1 MQESCD
7 GSHFQENA
15 RIVESNGV
23 GQVVKESLLN
33 PRWGLIFMY
42 KLRPSVK
49 LLAICSA
56 AILTVAS
63 ISAVDSAATV
73 HAQSAQSAQSAHHAT
88 NHVTKNKVNKHP
100 TVKAKVKTKAKVKAK
115 AKTKVKTKAKAKA
128 AVKLKYKDG
137 TYTGIG
143 ETQIG
148 AIEVAVTLK
157 QDKITNV
164 QVVASSTHYPV
175 SYIDP
180 ILPQEL
186 LQRQDINK
194 IDVISGATLSTED
207 FYYAVVYALQK
218 AQNAEKAA
226 LAHATKA

>member
-1 MQESCD
+1 
-7 GSHFQENA
+7 
-15 RIVESNGV
+15 
-23 GQVVKESLLN
+23 
-33 PRWGLIFMY
+33 MY
-42 KLRPSVK
+42 KLKPSVK

-73 HAQSAQSAQSAHHAT
+73 HAQSAQHAT
-88 NHVTKNKVNKHP
+88 NHVTKNKVTKHP
-100 TVKAKVKTKAKVKAK
+100 AVKAKVTAKAKAKAK

-128 AVKLKYKDG
+128 IVKLKYKDG

-143 ETQIG
+143 QTQIG

-157 QDKITNV
+157 KDKITNV
-164 QVVASSTHYPV
+164 QVIASSTHYPV
-175 SYIDP
+175 NYIDP
-180 ILPQEL
+180 ILPQQL

-194 IDVISGATLSTED
+194 IDVVSGATLSTED

-218 AQNAEKAA
+218 AQSAEKAA
-226 LAHATKA
+226 LAHAPKA